1 MPLVASGKFG
11 QPDSKIAKACGQAG
25 ISGVI
30 SAAWKTPRLVII
42 IESSQQGGP
51 LLQILNFAIKASAAA
66 ILVLNTTASPAQD
79 IDTRSYR
86 LGSTASWSE
95 AISAGVKELALSS
108 PATPDEMDALVDEAE
123 KIAARFDISV
133 YRETNLLVTDL
144 FPEGVA
150 KDKHVLLLYRQPTL
164 DKYLALKQKK
174 AELIEAGKYSGRARE
189 DIARSFGRL
198 LSYPD
203 SVIDKMLVNRGVK
216 LSGRPTFTGVWKSP
230 TISLDDERW
239 HIQDVACR
247 NSCSEVSY
255 EYFRDLLSDPANDD
269 ISVFDLYNDT
279 QEFNRN
285 YVSSLTRPTTLQ
297 SWANYD
303 AADDAALDCTPEGD
317 GLQHQITAPPA
328 IKFEHMADRLVITYE
343 YWNAVR
349 TIYLDGRSLPQEL
362 EFSRLGYSLGYIDGR
377 TLVVNTYGLTPS
389 QISLMGNKFYLSEDA
404 QFSERYELSLDGE
417 RMNILWSVIDP
428 VNLRGPYTGQMSWL
442 AAPGWE
448 LDIWSCDAIT
458 GEY

>member
-1 MPLVASGKFG
+1 MAL
-11 QPDSKIAKACGQAG
+11 
-25 ISGVI
+25 GV
-30 SAAWKTPRLVII
+30 
-42 IESSQQGGP
+42 
-51 LLQILNFAIKASAAA
+51 FA
-66 ILVLNTTASPAQD
+66 TASLVFVATATLAQETD
-79 IDTRSYR
+79 VRSYR

-95 AISAGVKELALSS
+95 AVSVGVKELALSS
-108 PATPDEMDALVDEAE
+108 PATPDEMDALIEDAE
-123 KIAARFDISV
+123 KIAARHGISV
-133 YRETNLLVTDL
+133 YRETDLLVTDL
-144 FPEGVA
+144 FPDDVA

-174 AELIEAGKYSGRARE
+174 AVLIEAGEYKGKARE
-189 DIARSFGRL
+189 DIARGFGRL

-203 SVIDKMLVNRGVK
+203 SVIDQKLADRGVK
-216 LSGRPTFTGVWKSP
+216 LSARPTFSGVWESP

-239 HIQDVACR
+239 AIQDVACR
-247 NSCSEVSY
+247 NGCSEVSY
-255 EYFRDLLSDPANDD
+255 EYFRDLLADPANDS

-285 YVSSLTRPTTLQ
+285 YVASLTRPTTMQ

-303 AADDAALDCTPEGD
+303 AANDAALDCTPQGD
-317 GLQHQITAPPA
+317 GLQHQIAAPPA
-328 IKFEHMADRLVITYE
+328 IKFERFEDRIQITYE

-349 TIYLDGRSLPQEL
+349 TIYLDDRSLPADL
-362 EFSRLGYSLGYIDGR
+362 ESSRLGYSLGHIDGN
-377 TLVVNTYGLTPS
+377 TLVVNTYALTPS
-389 QISLMGNKFYLSEDA
+389 QISLMGNKFYLSEGA
-404 QFSERYELSLDGE
+404 QFSERYELTEDGE

>member
-1 MPLVASGKFG
+1 MGKLLI
-11 QPDSKIAKACGQAG
+11 PDSKLASRAIVAVSVLLIA
-25 ISGVI
+25 ITSM
-30 SAAWKTPRLVII
+30 
-42 IESSQQGGP
+42 
-51 LLQILNFAIKASAAA
+51 
-66 ILVLNTTASPAQD
+66 AQD
-79 IDTRSYR
+79 TDLRSYR
-86 LGSTASWSE
+86 LGATASWSE
-95 AISAGVKELALSS
+95 AISVGVKELALSS
-108 PATPDEMDALVDEAE
+108 PATPDEMDALIGEAE
-123 KIAARFDISV
+123 RIAARFGISV
-133 YRETNLLVTDL
+133 YREADLLVTDL
-144 FPEGVA
+144 FPHDVA

-174 AELIEAGKYSGRARE
+174 AALIEAGEYKGKARE
-189 DIARSFGRL
+189 DIARDFGRL

-203 SVIDKMLVNRGVK
+203 SVIDEKLINRGVT
-216 LSGRPTFTGVWKSP
+216 LSARPTFTGVWKSP

-239 HIQDVACR
+239 AIQDVACR

-255 EYFRDLLSDPANDD
+255 EYFRDLLNNPANDS

-285 YVSSLTRPTTLQ
+285 YLSSLTRTTTMQ

-303 AADDAALDCTPEGD
+303 AANDAALDCTPQGD

-328 IKFEHMADRLVITYE
+328 IKFEQLADRILVTYE

-349 TIYLDGRSLPQEL
+349 TIYLDGRSLPADL
-362 EFSRLGYSLGYIDGR
+362 GASRLGYSLGRLDGN

-389 QISLMGNKFYLSEDA
+389 QISLMGNKFYLSQGA
-404 QFSERYELSLDGE
+404 QFVERYELSEDGN
-417 RMNILWSVIDP
+417 RMDILWSVIDP
-428 VNLRGPYTGQMSWL
+428 VNLRAPYTGQMSWL
-442 AAPGWE
+442 AAPDWE

>member
-1 MPLVASGKFG
+1 MAVTPAS
-11 QPDSKIAKACGQAG
+11 
-25 ISGVI
+25 
-30 SAAWKTPRLVII
+30 L
-42 IESSQQGGP
+42 
-51 LLQILNFAIKASAAA
+51 
-66 ILVLNTTASPAQD
+66 AQD

-108 PATPDEMDALVDEAE
+108 PATPDEMDALIDEAG
-123 KIAARFDISV
+123 KIAARFGVSV
-133 YRETNLLVTDL
+133 YRETDLLVTDL
-144 FPEGVA
+144 FPEDVA

-174 AELIEAGKYSGRARE
+174 AELIEAGKYSGKARE
-189 DIARSFGRL
+189 DIARGFGRL

-203 SVIDKMLVNRGVK
+203 SVIDERLVNRGVK
-216 LSGRPTFTGVWKSP
+216 LSARPTFTGVWKSP

-255 EYFRDLLSDPANDD
+255 EYFRDLLNDPANDS

-279 QEFNRN
+279 QEFNRD

-303 AADDAALDCTPEGD
+303 AADDAALDCTSEGD

-328 IKFEHMADRLVITYE
+328 IKFKHLADRIVITYE

-349 TIYLDGRSLPQEL
+349 TIYLDGRPLPEDL
-362 EFSRLGYSLGYIDGR
+362 ESSRLGYSLGHIDGR
-377 TLVVNTYGLTPS
+377 TFVVNTYALTPS
-389 QISLMGNKFYLSEDA
+389 QISLLGNKFYLSEDA
-404 QFSERYELSLDGE
+404 QFSERYKLSENGE
-417 RMNILWSVIDP
+417 RMDVLWSVIDP
-428 VNLRGPYTGQMSWL
+428 LNLRGPYTGQMSWL

-448 LDIWSCDAIT
+448 LDRWSCEAIT

>member
-1 MPLVASGKFG
+1 MASRVLATALLVLVA
-11 QPDSKIAKACGQAG
+11 A
-25 ISGVI
+25 
-30 SAAWKTPRLVII
+30 
-42 IESSQQGGP
+42 
-51 LLQILNFAIKASAAA
+51 
-66 ILVLNTTASPAQD
+66 TTLAQD
-79 IDTRSYR
+79 TDLRSYR
-86 LGSTASWSE
+86 LGSIASWSE
-95 AISAGVKELALSS
+95 AVSVGVKELALSS
-108 PATPDEMDALVDEAE
+108 PATPDEMDALIEDAE
-123 KIAARFDISV
+123 KIAARFGISV
-133 YRETNLLVTDL
+133 YRETDLLVTDL
-144 FPEGVA
+144 FPDDVA

-164 DKYLALKQKK
+164 NKYLALKQKK
-174 AELIEAGKYSGRARE
+174 ADLIEAGEYSGKAKE
-189 DIARSFGRL
+189 DIARGFGRL

-203 SVIDKMLVNRGVK
+203 SVIDEKLVNRGVK

-255 EYFRDLLSDPANDD
+255 EYFRDLLADPANDS

-279 QEFNRN
+279 LEFNRN
-285 YVSSLTRPTTLQ
+285 YVSSLTRPTTMQ

-303 AADDAALDCTPEGD
+303 AANDAALDCTPQGD
-317 GLQHQITAPPA
+317 GLQHQIAAPPA
-328 IKFEHMADRLVITYE
+328 IKFEHLADRILVTYE

-349 TIYLDGRSLPQEL
+349 TIYLDGRSVPADLKA
-362 EFSRLGYSLGYIDGR
+362 SRLGYSLGRFDGE
-377 TLVVNTYGLTPS
+377 TLVVTTVGLTPS
-389 QISLMGNKFYLSEDA
+389 QISLMGNKFYLSEGA
-404 QFSERYELSLDGE
+404 QFSERYELSENGE
-417 RMNILWSVIDP
+417 RMDILWSVIDP

>member
-1 MPLVASGKFG
+1 MGKLVI
-11 QPDSKIAKACGQAG
+11 PDSKQTSRAIVAV
-25 ISGVI
+25 SV
-30 SAAWKTPRLVII
+30 LVI
-42 IESSQQGGP
+42 
-51 LLQILNFAIKASAAA
+51 AITSM
-66 ILVLNTTASPAQD
+66 AQD
-79 IDTRSYR
+79 TDLRSYR
-86 LGSTASWSE
+86 LGATASWSE
-95 AISAGVKELALSS
+95 AISVGVKELALSS
-108 PATPDEMDALVDEAE
+108 PATPDEMDALIGEAE
-123 KIAARFDISV
+123 RIAGRFGISV
-133 YRETNLLVTDL
+133 YREADLLVTDL
-144 FPEGVA
+144 FPDDVA

-174 AELIEAGKYSGRARE
+174 AELIEAGEYKGKARE
-189 DIARSFGRL
+189 HIARSFGRL

-203 SVIDKMLVNRGVK
+203 SVIDEKLINRGVT
-216 LSGRPTFTGVWKSP
+216 LSARPTFTGVWKSP

-239 HIQDVACR
+239 AIQDVACR

-255 EYFRDLLSDPANDD
+255 EYFRDLLNDPVNDS

-285 YVSSLTRPTTLQ
+285 YVSSLTRPTTMQ

-303 AADDAALDCTPEGD
+303 AANDAALDCTPQGD

-328 IKFEHMADRLVITYE
+328 IKFEQLADRILVTYE

-349 TIYLDGRSLPQEL
+349 TIYLDGRSLPADL
-362 EFSRLGYSLGYIDGR
+362 GASRLGYSLGRLNGN

-389 QISLMGNKFYLSEDA
+389 QISLMGNKFYLSQGA
-404 QFSERYELSLDGE
+404 QFVERYDLSEDGK
-417 RMNILWSVIDP
+417 RMDILWSVIDP
-428 VNLRGPYTGQMSWL
+428 VNLRAPYTGQMSWL
-442 AAPGWE
+442 AAPDWE